1 VSILKL
7 VNLRGD
13 LFATTF
19 SFAAQAVVKLGSSL
33 VLTRILRPEAYGLIT
48 ILTSIVFTV
57 ELLAD
62 IAVTTSLVRHPQG
75 DETRFL
81 NTAWT
86 MRLARAL
93 VNTSAVFLLAP
104 LLSRLYATP
113 ELTAPLRIFSFW
125 FLLSALESMSFPLAM
140 RRKRSRFI
148 VYSELAATVL
158 STGFSITY
166 CLHSRDYWGMVYGIL
181 LNRLLISAMSYLV
194 YPDYRPRV
202 HFDREAARELLKYTR
217 FAMPSSLLTLGMSQ
231 FDKIAFLRLFDLH
244 LLGIYGLAGNITGPV
259 ESLISKISQMVLYPR
274 VAHNFRT
281 ERESFVRKYYT
292 ENVKLFFAILIL
304 PAAVG
309 GAANLIIRVLY
320 DPRYAQAGAVLQAFM
335 MRSAMLALAS
345 PAEDL
350 LIATGE
356 FQVILIGNIF
366 RTIWLIGGSLGGY
379 YLFGFLGFVY
389 GAALSGLPPLAYY
402 WFLQRRR
409 GFLIA
414 RYEILKVAFVLCV
427 ALAAHLVSALLLSIF
442 PSVRIR
448 FRV

>member
-13 LFATTF
+13 LFATTV
-19 SFAAQAVVKLGSSL
+19 SFAAQAVIKLGSSL

-75 DETRFL
+75 DEPRFL

-140 RRKRSRFI
+140 RRKSSRFI
-148 VYSELAATVL
+148 VYSELAATAL
-158 STGFSITY
+158 STSFSIIY

-194 YPDYRPRV
+194 YPDCRPRV
-202 HFDREAARELLKYTR
+202 HFDRGAARELLKFTR

-244 LLGIYGLAGNITGPV
+244 LLGIYGLAGNITGPI

-309 GAANLIIRVLY
+309 GAAHLIIRVLY

-335 MRSAMLALAS
+335 LRSAMLALAS

-356 FQVILIGNIF
+356 FQVILMGNIF
-366 RTIWLIGGSLGGY
+366 RTVWLIGGSLAGY

-389 GAALSGLPPLAYY
+389 GAALSGLPPLVYY
-402 WFLQRRR
+402 WSLQRRR

-427 ALAAHLVSALLLSIF
+427 ALAAHLASSLLLSIF

>member
-13 LFATTF
+13 LFATTS
-19 SFAAQAVVKLGSSL
+19 SFAAQAVIKLGSSL
-33 VLTRILRPEAYGLIT
+33 VLTRILRPEAYGIIT
-48 ILTSIVFTV
+48 ILTSVVFVV

-62 IAVTTSLVRHPQG
+62 LAVTTSLVRHPQG
-75 DETRFL
+75 DEPRFL

-104 LLSRLYATP
+104 TISRLYSTP
-113 ELTAPLRIFSFW
+113 ELAAPLRIFSFW
-125 FLLSALESMSFPLAM
+125 FVLSALESMSFPLAM

-148 VYSELAATVL
+148 VYCELLASFVSSAFSVL
-158 STGFSITY
+158 Y
-166 CLHSRDYWGMVYGIL
+166 CMYSRSYWGMVYGIL
-181 LNRLLISAMSYLV
+181 VNRMLISAMSYLI
-194 YPDYRPRV
+194 YPDYRPKLQL
-202 HFDREAARELLKYTR
+202 DREAARELLKYTR

-231 FDKIAFLRLFDLH
+231 FDKIAFLRLFNLH
-244 LLGIYGLAGNITGPV
+244 LLGIYGLAGNITGPI

-274 VAHNFRT
+274 CAHNFRT
-281 ERESFVRKYYT
+281 QHASFVLKYYT

-309 GAANLIIRVLY
+309 GAAHLIIRVLY
-320 DPRYAQAGAVLQAFM
+320 DPRYAEAGSVLQAFM
-335 MRSAMLALAS
+335 MRSALLSLAS

-366 RTIWLIGGSLGGY
+366 RLVWLVGGSLGGY
-379 YLFGFLGFVY
+379 YLFGFMGFVY
-389 GAALSGLPPLAYY
+389 GAALSGFPPLVYY
-402 WFLQRRR
+402 LSLQRRR
-409 GFLIA
+409 GFLIP
-414 RYEILKVAFVLCV
+414 RYELLKVAFILCV
-427 ALAAHLVSALLLSIF
+427 AVTAHLASVLILSVF